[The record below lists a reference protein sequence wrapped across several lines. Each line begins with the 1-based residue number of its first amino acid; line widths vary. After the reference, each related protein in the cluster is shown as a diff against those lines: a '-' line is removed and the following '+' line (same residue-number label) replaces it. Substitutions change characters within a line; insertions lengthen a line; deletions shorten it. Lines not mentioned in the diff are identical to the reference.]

1 MKLFY
6 SLASLLLLTLTPVA
20 AWSSNDQDC
29 DYAGTQTQMNA
40 CAKRDYEISDKELN
54 RVYGQLMRTLT
65 PPKQKTLKKEQRA
78 WLKER
83 DPKCRKEANDEAEG
97 GSMWPMLFES
107 CRETSTKARIKQLK
121 QFK

>member
-1 MKLFY
+1 MKLLY
-6 SLASLLLLTLTPVA
+6 ALTSLLLLSTPLS

-54 RVYGQLMRTLT
+54 RVYGQLMRNQT
-65 PPKQKTLKKEQRA
+65 PPKKKTLQKEQRA

-83 DPKCRKEANDEAEG
+83 DPKCRIEADNEAEG
-97 GSMWPMLFES
+97 GSMWPMVFDS
-107 CRETSTKARIKQLK
+107 CRETSTKTRIKQLK
-121 QFK
+121 QWQ